1 MKNHLEV
8 FITIWALLF
17 IVLLGVIGI
26 IAIDFNQVQYV
37 ILLYYSIEAI
47 MARAIFNY
55 VFCMDNILVNLQYL
69 SLINVTKT
77 KLSMLLK

>member
-1 MKNHLEV
+1 MKNHVEV

-47 MARAIFNY
+47 MARAILTMFF
-55 VFCMDNILVNLQYL
+55 V
-69 SLINVTKT
+69 
-77 KLSMLLK
+77 